1 MHLSEPLADIL
12 YPSHRSGG
20 RKSLKVGI
28 SPADNSFSAN
38 SFFSAAFAWFKL
50 YFAFQI
56 DVADQQNALI
66 DVVVKSFH
74 TDFQF
79 RVVGYDDIWRLALSD
94 QGSHNCVHLQSLMT
108 GEIDSL
114 SGRRAKFLIFM
125 LCKAGIVNI
134 FMGNGTAAEGFPTTV
149 ADAGSPVETS
159 ALLFDKRRTHL
170 TTFDAGSAFRVTEDD
185 LTANIGFTTA
195 EASGT
200 EVVRV
205 VENPSGMYI
214 IHPVEPDLFGDGI
227 GGLTKESGDVFKR
240 TSLLQ
245 RILDILSVSE
255 SKMFLITWKRM

>member
-1 MHLSEPLADIL
+1 MIPVSNAF
-12 YPSHRSGG
+12 G
-20 RKSLKVGI
+20 
-28 SPADNSFSAN
+28 SPD
-38 SFFSAAFAWFKL
+38 
-50 YFAFQI
+50 
-56 DVADQQNALI
+56 
-66 DVVVKSFH
+66 
-74 TDFQF
+74 
-79 RVVGYDDIWRLALSD
+79 SD
-94 QGSHNCVHLQSLMT
+94 P
-108 GEIDSL
+108 L
-114 SGRRAKFLIFM
+114 SGRRAKFLIFT

-134 FMGNGTAAEGFPTTV
+134 FMGNGTAAAGFLTAV
-149 ADAGSPVETS
+149 ADIGSRVETS

-170 TTFDAGSAFRVTEDD
+170 IAFDARSAFRVAEDD
-185 LTANIGFTTA
+185 FTADIGFTTA

-205 VENPSGMYI
+205 VENPFGMYI